1 MIENGK
7 HDITDAL
14 VSLQPKGIWAMT
26 DISDY
31 STLTWSTSEIP
42 IPTEEECNAE
52 IARLDQLYI
61 DKEYQR
67 KRAYLSETHYLQ
79 IEEQLDQLYHDI
91 ESGKFG
97 EQAKSGDWYV
107 GITSVKNANPKPS

>member
-1 MIENGK
+1 MTENGK

-14 VSLQPKGIWAMT
+14 ISLQPKGIWAMT

-52 IARLDQLYI
+52 IARLDQ
-61 DKEYQR
+61 
-67 KRAYLSETHYLQ
+67 
-79 IEEQLDQLYHDI
+79 
-91 ESGKFG
+91 
-97 EQAKSGDWYV
+97 
-107 GITSVKNANPKPS
+107 

>member
-1 MIENGK
+1 MTENGK

-14 VSLQPKGIWAMT
+14 VSLQPNGIWAMT

-52 IARLDQLYI
+52 IARLD
-61 DKEYQR
+61 
-67 KRAYLSETHYLQ
+67 
-79 IEEQLDQLYHDI
+79 
-91 ESGKFG
+91 
-97 EQAKSGDWYV
+97 
-107 GITSVKNANPKPS
+107 